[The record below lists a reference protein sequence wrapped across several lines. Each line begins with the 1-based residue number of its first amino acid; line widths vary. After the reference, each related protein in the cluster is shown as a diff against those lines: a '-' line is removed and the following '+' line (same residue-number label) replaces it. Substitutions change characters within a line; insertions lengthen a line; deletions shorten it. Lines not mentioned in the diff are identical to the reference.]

1 VISYEEVLQNLA
13 PCGLN
18 CSKCMAFADGLISRH
33 ARELSRLLG
42 SFDTYAE
49 RFSKF
54 IPVFN
59 DYPQFKNLLD
69 FFTQADC
76 RGCRKG
82 ECKYPNCVVPECSRE
97 RKIDFCFQC
106 DEFPCEKVTF
116 DPHLKKRWLSMNRR
130 MKEIGAE
137 RYCEETRNTL
147 RYT

>member
-1 VISYEEVLQNLA
+1 MMYEEVLQSLA

-18 CSKCMAFADGLISRH
+18 CSKCMAFADGEISRH

-59 DYPQFKNLLD
+59 DYPQFKNLLEV
-69 FFTQADC
+69 FTKGDC

-82 ECKYPNCVVPECSRE
+82 ECKYPNCIVPECSRE
-97 RKIDFCFQC
+97 RGADFCFQC
-106 DEFPCEKVTF
+106 DEFPCERATF
-116 DPHLKKRWLSMNRR
+116 DPNLKKRWLSMNRR

-137 RYCEETRNTL
+137 MYFEETRNTP